1 MKQSTTPKND
11 AVIFQFFELH
21 FEEYQNDNLQADII
35 VFEETPYK
43 KQHLTL
49 SEALDEVFQTNGSCA
64 LPVVREKKGHTPSLE
79 SEEYHVDVL
88 RRENRVTLLQLEN
101 NKHKKTINNHKET
114 KHEHHPFCNVLID
127 CRGHTR
133 LVGIERSAAY
143 DRKPEKAAA
152 ILSAGLSQILKPH
165 GYKVWLTPK
174 TKKATDFWDVVN
186 EIRKEFHDRVKQI
199 ALNFEDDEN
208 KGRKAT
214 KGGEP
219 SPDSIIAHMQ
229 QMAQRA
235 HSDAALSFEARDD
248 GEVNLEA
255 IRKDLDQLANICL
268 EQPCYSLN
276 VKFQHFGTYRYG
288 ANLKMELGL
297 SQEALTHFMEG
308 QRSLFAGN
316 PPGGYELV
324 EWLDRLQNLLNEY
337 SDQSSL

>member
-1 MKQSTTPKND
+1 MKQTTTPKND

-21 FEEYQNDNLQADII
+21 FEEHPSDNLLPDII
-35 VFEETPYK
+35 VFEETPHK

-49 SEALDEVFQTNGSCA
+49 SEALDEVFQTNGSCV
-64 LPVVREKKGHTPSLE
+64 LPVAREKKKGRIHSLE
-79 SEEYHVDVL
+79 SEEFHVDVL

-101 NKHKKTINNHKET
+101 NKHKKTINNHKENM
-114 KHEHHPFCNVLID
+114 HEHHPFCNVLID

-143 DRKPEKAAA
+143 DRKPERAAA
-152 ILSAGLSQILKPH
+152 ILEAGLSQILKPH
-165 GYKVWLTPK
+165 GYRVWLTPK

-186 EIRKEFHDRVKQI
+186 EIREKFHDRVKQI

-208 KGRKAT
+208 KV
-214 KGGEP
+214 EP

-235 HSDAALSFEARDD
+235 HSDAALSLDARDD

-255 IRKDLDQLANICL
+255 IRKDLDQLARICL
-268 EQPCYSLN
+268 DQPCYSLN

-308 QRSLFAGN
+308 QRSLFAGP

-337 SDQSSL
+337 SDPSSL